1 MTNKHDPGPWR
12 VIIGS
17 ARGSTHETRHL
28 PNQDNA
34 GSQAVGQAGGVVAAV
49 ADGHG
54 AGRHF
59 RSATG
64 SLLAVRAAL
73 TVMERLAA
81 EAGDRWD
88 AEAADTLRRQLPQ
101 AIVTRWRELV
111 AGHLAGHPYT
121 ADEQAALDAKGD
133 GPEIPYGSTLLVGL
147 VADGW
152 LVCAQIG
159 DGDMLA
165 VQPDGAAWFPVG
177 GDERLDGLH
186 TTSLCQRRAVA
197 SFRTAAHDLRAEPL
211 LALQL
216 STDGYGN
223 AQVAEPWQPAVA
235 KDLAGLAARHD
246 HRWFA
251 QQVPLWAERC
261 ASAEGSG
268 DDTTI
273 AVLLAPDSV
282 RLATAAQPDLPPRGA
297 AVSGAGIT
305 AVRLPRSAA
314 AYPPGPAPRT
324 SDMAGRLPR
333 ARRQVTRR
341 RAVGAGLALVLAAAA
356 VTGILLASQS
366 SGSRPASH
374 PTGQPAP
381 KASSSAASSPA
392 GGHASVQPRA
402 TSTAGASHAA
412 GTPGGGSSNQPGN
425 TQE

>member
-34 GSQAVGQAGGVVAAV
+34 GSQAIGQAGGVVAAV

-54 AGRHF
+54 AARHF

-73 TVMERLAA
+73 TVVERLAA
-81 EAGDRWD
+81 EAGDAWD
-88 AEAADTLRRQLPQ
+88 AGVAATLRDQLPP
-101 AIVTRWRELV
+101 AIVTSWRELV

-121 ADEQAALDAKGD
+121 ADEQAALDAKRD

-147 VADGW
+147 VVSGW

-165 VQPDGAAWFPVG
+165 VQPDGGAWFPVR
-177 GDERLDGLH
+177 GDDRLDGLH
-186 TTSLCQRRAVA
+186 TTSLCQRGAVA
-197 SFRTAAHDLRAEPL
+197 SFRTAAHDLATEPL

-223 AQVAEPWQPAVA
+223 AQASEPWQPAVA
-235 KDLAGLAARHD
+235 KDLAELAARHD

-251 QQVPLWAERC
+251 QQVPMWAGRC
-261 ASAEGSG
+261 ASSEGSG

-273 AVLLAPDSV
+273 ALLLAPDSV
-282 RLATAAQPDLPPRGA
+282 RLATEAQPGLPLRGT
-297 AVSGAGIT
+297 AVAGAGIS
-305 AVRLPRSAA
+305 AVRLPRSAG
-314 AYPPGPAPRT
+314 AYPPSPASRA
-324 SDMAGRLPR
+324 SDIAGHLPP
-333 ARRQVTRR
+333 RR
-341 RAVGAGLALVLAAAA
+341 R
-356 VTGILLASQS
+356 SWWRWR
-366 SGSRPASH
+366 RP
-374 PTGQPAP
+374 
-381 KASSSAASSPA
+381 
-392 GGHASVQPRA
+392 R
-402 TSTAGASHAA
+402 
-412 GTPGGGSSNQPGN
+412 
-425 TQE
+425 